1 MYSKHVYVIE
11 VLLIIIILICGI
23 IFGIIVYDRRMEK
36 KKQLSTVIKKEPND
50 DDKTE
55 IDEYSDDTDEIM
67 SFNNVREQREFENE
81 IVNEYNYN
89 SKLNNNPMPHIIEIN
104 IRKDDDEF
112 DSSEE
117 EVDVNESIKSPIK
130 EVVESASEIVKEV
143 KLEPINKTN
152 SSTDNLQGSS
162 VKEPQKESQETL
174 INEALNEPVNDSQE
188 IPINTIV
195 EEPVNK
201 EEVVE
206 ITTDKEQEIVDTPVN
221 TTLEEPVKDEIKK
234 KTKSK
239 SYKKPKSKKT
249 TKKVTSESSELLE

>member
-1 MYSKHVYVIE
+1 MYSKHIYVIE

-36 KKQLSTVIKKEPND
+36 KKQLATVIKKEPND

-89 SKLNNNPMPHIIEIN
+89 SKLNNNSMPHIIEIN
-104 IRKDDDEF
+104 IRKDDVEF

-130 EVVESASEIVKEV
+130 EVVESASEVVKEV
-143 KLEPINKTN
+143 KLEPINKTD
-152 SSTDNLQGSS
+152 SSTNNLQGSS
-162 VKEPQKESQETL
+162 IKEPQNETPVTEVLDESVNNPQET
-174 INEALNEPVNDSQE
+174 PVTD
-188 IPINTIV
+188 TL

-206 ITTDKEQEIVDTPVN
+206 VTINKEQEIIDTPV
-221 TTLEEPVKDEIKK
+221 TDTLEEPVKDEIKK

-239 SYKKPKSKKT
+239 SYKKSKSKKT